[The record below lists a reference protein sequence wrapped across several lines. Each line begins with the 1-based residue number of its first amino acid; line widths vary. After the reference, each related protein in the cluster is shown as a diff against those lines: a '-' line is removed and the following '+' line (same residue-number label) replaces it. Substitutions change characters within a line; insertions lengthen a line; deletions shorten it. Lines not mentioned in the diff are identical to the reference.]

1 MKILILFITVL
12 LLSDSI
18 NAQSDYSDYP
28 TKSEAITIAIGNDSI
43 AAYGMFA
50 KGKEKKETVLLLHG
64 LPGHER
70 SLDLA
75 QELRRHGRNVI
86 YFNYRGAW
94 GSQGEFLY
102 SNCVEDV
109 GKVIDFLSTTEN
121 SNTYKIKPNSF
132 VLIGHSMGGG
142 IALLSGANND
152 KVKKIAIYSPFVL
165 DNATEET
172 LNNATSFFKSLFML
186 NINLE
191 HFKKDILSHKN
202 HFQISHFKKALEQ
215 KHLLI
220 FDENER
226 NKYWISQLE
235 NAEYILMKTDHAF
248 SSKRLELIDHVL
260 KWID

>member
-1 MKILILFITVL
+1 MKNQTIVLVIILFCCNL
-12 LLSDSI
+12 Y
-18 NAQSDYSDYP
+18 AQNNEKDYLA
-28 TKSEAITIAIGNDSI
+28 KSEAITITIGNDSI

-50 KGKEKKETVLLLHG
+50 KGKQKKETVILLHG

-102 SNCVEDV
+102 SHCVEDV

-121 SNTYKIKPNSF
+121 SNKYKIKPNSF

-142 IALLSGANND
+142 IALLSGANNN

-191 HFKKDILSHKN
+191 HFKKDILSHKKR
-202 HFQISHFKKALEQ
+202 FQISHFKKALEQ

-226 NKYWISQLE
+226 NKNWISQLE